1 MKSRSLILVSALSA
15 MVLAGLPAFA
25 QETAKPLPGAPA
37 AAAKTPQPNDVIL
50 SYGNKKVTY
59 ADFMAYISVLPA
71 EIRTLATTSAK
82 RQVAEQMI
90 IQKLLADEAR
100 TKGLD
105 KTPGYTQQLAI
116 MQDNIL
122 VGLLAASMDQ
132 TLISNDE
139 IKKYYD
145 EHKTD
150 FDRFTLRQI
159 VIPIGGKAALTDA
172 QAKAKA
178 DALKKRLD
186 AGEDFAAIAKSD
198 SADTGTAENGGL
210 IPTALSRD
218 MVPDE
223 VEKIAIGKIS
233 DPIQLKDCYCI
244 FKVEKRETAT
254 FDECKETISNALH
267 AQKFDNLTDS
277 MIKTAN
283 PKYDDD
289 FFGPAETPA
298 APESVPTK

>member
-1 MKSRSLILVSALSA
+1 M
-15 MVLAGLPAFA
+15 
-25 QETAKPLPGAPA
+25 PGDSAPA
-37 AAAKTPQPNDVIL
+37 AKAVQPTDVIL
-50 SYGNKKVTY
+50 TYANKKVTY
-59 ADFMAYISVLPA
+59 ADFLAYVSVLPQ

-100 TKGLD
+100 AKGLD
-105 KTPGYTQQLAI
+105 KSPRYSEQLAI

-122 VGLLAASMDQ
+122 VGLLASSMDQ
-132 TLISNDE
+132 SLISDPE

-159 VIPIGGKAALTDA
+159 VVPVGGKAGLKPE

-186 AGEDFAAIAKSD
+186 AGEDFAAMAKIE
-198 SADTGTAENGGL
+198 SADTGSSENGGL

-218 MVPDE
+218 LVPDE
-223 VEKIAIGKIS
+223 IEALAIGKVS
-233 DPIQLKDCYCI
+233 DPIELKDCYCL
-244 FKVEKRETAT
+244 FKVEKRETAP
-254 FDECKETISNALH
+254 FEECKDVISDTLR
-267 AQKFDNLTDS
+267 AQKFDKLTDS
-277 MIKTAN
+277 MITTAN
-283 PKYDDD
+283 PKYNDS
-289 FFGPAETPA
+289 FFGPPEGEVKTNPEGSPA
-298 APESVPTK
+298 K